1 MKVNGIIDKLLRLQ
15 SLFFKLLHQVILKQ
29 MKLKSDIAML
39 KIQDLEN

>member
-1 MKVNGIIDKLLRLQ
+1 MKVNGIIDKLLRLR